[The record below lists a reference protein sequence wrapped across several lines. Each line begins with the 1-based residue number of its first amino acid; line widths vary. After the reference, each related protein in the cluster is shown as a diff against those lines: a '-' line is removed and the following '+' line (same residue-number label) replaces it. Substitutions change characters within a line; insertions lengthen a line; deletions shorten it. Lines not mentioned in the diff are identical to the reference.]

1 MNIVEIISFGTNLQ
15 INNGITY
22 YLVDKIMEDGFS
34 ISANLVISNKINT
47 KRRINSRDFLNRL
60 FTIAQYRLKLL
71 MTSIIF

>member
-47 KRRINSRDFLNRL
+47 KRRINPRGFLNRL